1 MAQAR
6 IGDPVRVHYTG
17 SLEDGTVFDSS
28 VGSEPMAFTIGQNM
42 LIPGFENAVI
52 GMNEGDSRTVSI
64 PPDEAYGGHIKDL
77 VAVVERSEI
86 PSSINPK
93 TGMMLQATSD
103 EGTVTP
109 VTITEVTEDT
119 VTLDA
124 NHPLA
129 GKRLI
134 FEIKLLEII

>member
-6 IGDPVRVHYTG
+6 IGDTVRVHYTG

-28 VGSEPMAFTIGQNM
+28 VGSEPMEFTIGQNM
-42 LIPGFENAVI
+42 MIPGFENAVI
-52 GMNEGDSRTVSI
+52 GMDEGDSRTVSI
-64 PPDEAYGGHIKDL
+64 PPDEAYGDHNQDH

-103 EGTVTP
+103 EGIVTP

-134 FEIKLLEII
+134 FEIRLLEII

>member
-6 IGDPVRVHYTG
+6 IGDTVRVHYTG

-28 VGSEPMAFTIGQNM
+28 VGSEPMEFTIGQNM
-42 LIPGFENAVI
+42 MIPGFENAVI
-52 GMNEGDSRTVSI
+52 GMDEGDSRTVSI
-64 PPDEAYGGHIKDL
+64 PPDEAYGDHNKDL

-103 EGTVTP
+103 EGIVTP
-109 VTITEVTEDT
+109 VTITEVTEDA

-134 FEIKLLEII
+134 FEIRLLEII

>member
-6 IGDPVRVHYTG
+6 IGDTVRVHYTG

-28 VGSEPMAFTIGQNM
+28 VGSEPMEFTIGQNM

-52 GMNEGDSRTVSI
+52 GMDEGDPITVSI
-64 PPDEAYGGHIKDL
+64 PPDEAYGDHIKDI
-77 VAVVERSEI
+77 VAVVERSDI

-134 FEIKLLEII
+134 FEIRLLEII